1 MPALTTSVYAEV
13 RPVPAS
19 SPGVVDAA
27 DACAASGCSGAVA
40 PCARAGS
47 TAAASDGGAVAR
59 SGAEATAG
67 AFKRLADAA
76 AKASA
81 AAVPAAAEAGPTPA
95 AITSNISAAL
105 SPSPRRIASFSASTA
120 VTINTRG
127 TRDAVGTFI
136 CSVSFNAE
144 LSSFIQVFSLV
155 KC

>member
-1 MPALTTSVYAEV
+1 M
-13 RPVPAS
+13 
-19 SPGVVDAA
+19 
-27 DACAASGCSGAVA
+27 A

-47 TAAASDGGAVAR
+47 TAAAACGGAVAR
-59 SGAEATAG
+59 SGALAAG

-81 AAVPAAAEAGPTPA
+81 AAVPVAAEAGPTPA
-95 AITSNISAAL
+95 AITSNMSAAL

-127 TRDAVGTFI
+127 TRDAVGTSI
-136 CSVSFNAE
+136 CSVSFKAE
-144 LSSFIQVFSLV
+144 LCSVIQVFSLV